1 MNVIGVPEHP
11 LVKGVTIMEL
21 LKILSELFID
31 IKDGILSFPAPA
43 GIPVRLLVAT
53 QLYCVLVIFDPVNLI
68 ALVAFPAHK
77 I

>member
-1 MNVIGVPEHP
+1 LNVIGIPEHP

-21 LKILSELFID
+21 LKILSELLRD
-31 IKDGILSFPAPA
+31 VNEGILSFPAPA

-53 QLYCVLVIFDPVNLI
+53 QLYCVLIILEPVNLI
-68 ALVAFPAHK
+68 AFVAFPAHK